1 MKIIHGD
8 GFTQAE
14 LKSYKPT
21 ICDNLVHSMRAVL
34 EAMGALQINLGDQVR
49 RCSSSGSGSGTRGR
63 LAASVEEA
71 PVRRL
76 CFVSPRAFVPRRAAA
91 TLPLSSLLWPLRRL
105 QLTSPPLP
113 NTAVFLRRTTA
124 CTSRRC

>member
-8 GFTQAE
+8 GFTAAE

-49 RCSSSGSGSGTRGR
+49 SNPDQKHKKKERGEINIGQMKKER
-63 LAASVEEA
+63 LKTGDG
-71 PVRRL
+71 
-76 CFVSPRAFVPRRAAA
+76 C
-91 TLPLSSLLWPLRRL
+91 
-105 QLTSPPLP
+105 
-113 NTAVFLRRTTA
+113 
-124 CTSRRC
+124 